1 MKSVPLISVNIRTYN
16 SAKTLGKTLES
27 VKEQSYSN
35 IEILVSDGF
44 SKDGSVKIAK
54 KFGARVSFADK
65 LGDARYQNYIN
76 SKGKYIISLDSDQF
90 FEEKLIEVCVNE
102 CEKNGYDALI
112 ITEKSF
118 IKKGTFLEKLLAYD
132 KWVIDQNKDSDLV
145 FGTACPRFFKKSLLS
160 DIKWPRELAVFDD
173 TILYSQLLKKGA
185 KIKYISEQSIRH
197 SEVTTWSA
205 LVKKFY
211 RYGKGYVGAFQA
223 GPSTI
228 AGHSL
233 PRRSYFSKAALSKP
247 HYFLG
252 LLFLYTVKAFA
263 ASSGVVSYFLSTLSN
278 KKK

>member
-145 FGTACPRFFKKSLLS
+145 FGTACPRFFKKSLLF

>member
-118 IKKGTFLEKLLAYD
+118 IKKGRSWKSFL
-132 KWVIDQNKDSDLV
+132 
-145 FGTACPRFFKKSLLS
+145 
-160 DIKWPRELAVFDD
+160 
-173 TILYSQLLKKGA
+173 
-185 KIKYISEQSIRH
+185 H
-197 SEVTTWSA
+197 TTN
-205 LVKKFY
+205 
-211 RYGKGYVGAFQA
+211 
-223 GPSTI
+223 
-228 AGHSL
+228 
-233 PRRSYFSKAALSKP
+233 
-247 HYFLG
+247 G
-252 LLFLYTVKAFA
+252 LLIKTRIRI
-263 ASSGVVSYFLSTLSN
+263 
-278 KKK
+278 